1 MHNTGVIRGSYF
13 CRLVL
18 LTHVMRH
25 SFSKSVFT
33 SLLSIAGL
41 VYPQI
46 SISQPKPAD
55 EPVLNT
61 PGPPAPVKDS
71 AFTIAIIP
79 DTQYYLAQAQLG
91 GTFDMFKAQIEW
103 IQKNQQRENIAYVAH
118 MGDVTEHGD
127 NPVTAR
133 SEWYLAKTALYGLET
148 PVSIP
153 YGLAI
158 GNHDQFP
165 AGHAVS
171 GTTTFYNRYFGV
183 KHFEGRPYYG
193 GHYGTSNDSH
203 YDLFRAGGLDFIVLY
218 LEYDQH
224 NEDQANLYQWA
235 NDILKQYAS
244 RKAIVV
250 SHSLIHFNPEKGTNA
265 SPAPFNAEGKAVYE
279 SLKAN
284 PNVFMMLCGHVGDN
298 GEGYRTDVYNGHTI
312 KTFLN
317 DYQSRPNGGHGL
329 MRLYTVSPKQNE
341 LRVRTFSPYFKENET
356 DGDSQFTVPLFD

>member
-1 MHNTGVIRGSYF
+1 MR
-13 CRLVL
+13 CL
-18 LTHVMRH
+18 LSHALLI
-25 SFSKSVFT
+25 
-33 SLLSIAGL
+33 SLLGGAMVATVTPSVGQFVA
-41 VYPQI
+41 
-46 SISQPKPAD
+46 K
-55 EPVLNT
+55 EETVLNT
-61 PGPPAPVKDS
+61 PGTPATVNAGDFS
-71 AFTIAIIP
+71 LAIIP

-91 GTFDMFKAQIEW
+91 GTFDMFKAQIAW
-103 IQKNQQRENIAYVAH
+103 IQQNQAKENIAYVAH
-118 MGDVTEHGD
+118 MGDITEHGD
-127 NPVTAR
+127 NPITAR
-133 SEWYLAKTALYGLET
+133 SEWYLAKTALYGLEK

-165 AGHAVS
+165 AQHAVT
-171 GTTTFYNRYFGV
+171 GTTNFYNQYFGV

-193 GHYGTSNDSH
+193 GHYGTNNDSH
-203 YDLFRAGGLDFIVLY
+203 YDVFSAGGLDFIVLY
-218 LEYDQH
+218 LEFDAH
-224 NEDQANLYQWA
+224 NEDRTNLYRWA
-235 NDILKQYAS
+235 TDVLKQHAS

-250 SHSLIHFNPEKGTNA
+250 SHSLIHFNPVKGTNTQQ
-265 SPAPFNAEGKAVYE
+265 APFNKEGQAVYE

-329 MRLYTVSPKQNE
+329 MRLYKFSVKTNE
-341 LRVRTFSPYFKENET
+341 LSVRTFSPYFNEDET